1 MSLRP
6 ITRRA
11 FASGIA
17 VAAGAALMRNLI
29 QAEGTPEATP
39 AEDETS
45 QLLIRVET
53 IGTMQ
58 AAQSFVSVPEFSLFE
73 DGSLYA
79 LGPQLAIFPPPALP
93 NLTLTRLSDNGVQ
106 ALTAAARTAGLD
118 QPRIIEGSMQVADAP
133 ITVVTF
139 FDGDQLVT
147 SSAVGLM
154 YLTEAPDEWDEAT
167 WESFV
172 ELRSIVSLLIGYAGT
187 IDETEILEPE
197 RSIIPERLQVIAY
210 TSTNSFADLAGIPNT
225 DQETL
230 VWPLETTLSTLT
242 AEDTGDGIA
251 KSACIELSG
260 SDVRDVIEVAN
271 EGNQMS
277 PWADRGAGDSG
288 PTYGVLFKPL
298 LPDQSACGF

>member
-39 AEDETS
+39 VEDETS

-53 IGTMQ
+53 IGSMQ

-172 ELRSIVSLLIGYAGT
+172 ELRSIVSLLIGYAGA

-230 VWPLETTLSTLT
+230 VWPLETTLSTLIPACAAMAPSRVSSAAIQLVGACSAAAAT
-242 AEDTGDGIA
+242 PMNTGIA
-251 KSACIELSG
+251 AA
-260 SDVRDVIEVAN
+260 VRKPGRVA
-271 EGNQMS
+271 
-277 PWADRGAGDSG
+277 
-288 PTYGVLFKPL
+288 TT
-298 LPDQSACGF
+298 